1 MTQSIEMSNLIYI
14 IFHVPPGV
22 SRIQSTKM
30 GELVKVKVIPRYQ
43 INRKAVI
50 LQIQDVKPYI
60 IFFYFILMNSGRQR
74 GIALILH

>member
-1 MTQSIEMSNLIYI
+1 MTQSIEVSNLIYI

-30 GELVKVKVIPRYQ
+30 GELVKVIPRYQ

-50 LQIQDVKPYI
+50 LQIH
-60 IFFYFILMNSGRQR
+60 YFDEFRGRER
-74 GIALILH
+74 DCTDTSLGLA